1 MPRPLVVMLCSSVI
15 LSTHSVAA
23 QRSDGPVAAPAPVL
37 TQFSINDRAARVS
50 ATRTTLTL
58 THQLA
63 GGVPTEFRVSARA
76 DFANTLWLPYV
87 TPLRLAGWQPLVT
100 GGAPCGAAERGLLL
114 RLFLQMRIARAGD
127 ESALRGQRSVPR
139 TESNV
144 VSASVCVTRD

>member
-1 MPRPLVVMLCSSVI
+1 MLCGSVI

-23 QRSDGPVAAPAPVL
+23 QRSDGRATAPPPVL

-76 DFANTLWLPYV
+76 DFANTLWLPYT

-100 GGAPCGAAERGLLL
+100 GGVPCGETERGLLL
-114 RLFLQMRIARAGD
+114 RLFLQVRIAGGD
-127 ESALRGQRSVPR
+127 ESAPRGNRPVPR